1 MPCSTRACA
10 KARETEHGDVPV
22 SIVPAVIRS
31 TFTALKK
38 DPLGM
43 AGFVLVSLMFF
54 LTVFAAWL
62 APHDPLE
69 VDVANRLS
77 SPSLEHWLG
86 TDQLGRDVL
95 SRVLYGGQVALKVS
109 LVAISAAMAI
119 GLVLGMM
126 AGFGPRWLDRILV
139 ISFDTVRSFPTI
151 MFALAII
158 ALTGPSLNTV
168 IGVIIITSIPVY
180 ARVVRTQTQAL
191 RERDFILAERAMGAS
206 TARILRDHVMPNIA
220 APLFILASMD
230 VPAVVGMEAGLS
242 FLGLGVNPPTPS
254 WGSILND
261 GYSYLRNSPWPI
273 IAGGLPL
280 IAVTLGF
287 TFFGESLRDIFDPKL
302 RGKDQGG
309 K

>member
-1 MPCSTRACA
+1 MARVTRTLV
-10 KARETEHGDVPV
+10 K
-22 SIVPAVIRS
+22 

-43 AGFVLVSLMFF
+43 AGFLLVTLLLL
-54 LTVFAAWL
+54 LTVFAPWL
-62 APHDPLE
+62 APYDPFEIDVHD
-69 VDVANRLS
+69 RLAG
-77 SPSLEHWLG
+77 PSAAHWLG
-86 TDQLGRDVL
+86 TDQLGRDIL
-95 SRVLYGGQVALKVS
+95 SRVLFGGQVALKVS
-109 LVAISAAMAI
+109 LVAISVSMAI
-119 GLVLGMM
+119 GFVLGML
-126 AGFGPRWLDRILV
+126 AGFGPRWLDRVLV
-139 ISFDTVRSFPTI
+139 ISFDTVRSFPAI
-151 MFALAII
+151 MFALAVI
-158 ALTGPSLNTV
+158 ALTGPSLNSV

-180 ARVVRTQTQAL
+180 ARVVRTQTRAL

-206 TARILRDHVMPNIA
+206 TLRILRDHVLPNIA
-220 APLFILASMD
+220 APMLILASMD

-242 FLGLGVNPPTPS
+242 FLGLGVSPPTPS

-273 IAGGLPL
+273 IAAGLPL

-302 RGKDQGG
+302 RGKG

>member
-1 MPCSTRACA
+1 M
-10 KARETEHGDVPV
+10 ARFANTVFK
-22 SIVPAVIRS
+22 
-31 TFTALKK
+31 TFNGLKK

-43 AGFVLVSLMFF
+43 AGFVLVSLLLFV
-54 LTVFAAWL
+54 TVFAAWL
-62 APHDPLE
+62 APYDPFEVNVHD
-69 VDVANRLS
+69 RLS
-77 SPSLEHWLG
+77 SPSAAHWLG
-86 TDQLGRDVL
+86 TDQLGRDIL
-95 SRVLYGGQVALKVS
+95 SRVLFGGQVALKVS
-109 LVAISAAMAI
+109 LVAISVSMAI
-119 GLVLGMM
+119 GFVLGML

-139 ISFDTVRSFPTI
+139 VSFDTLRSFPTI

-180 ARVVRTQTQAL
+180 ARVIRTQTLAL
-191 RERDFILAERAMGAS
+191 RDRDFILAERAMGAS
-206 TARILRDHVMPNIA
+206 TLRILRDHVLPNIA
-220 APLFILASMD
+220 APMLILASMD

-242 FLGLGVNPPTPS
+242 FLGLGVSPPTPS

-273 IAGGLPL
+273 IAAGLPL

-302 RGKDQGG
+302 RSKAE
-309 K
+309 

>member
-1 MPCSTRACA
+1 MGKPQN
-10 KARETEHGDVPV
+10 
-22 SIVPAVIRS
+22 IVFS
-31 TFTALKK
+31 TFRALKK

-43 AGFVLVSLMFF
+43 TGFILVSIIFL
-54 LTVFAAWL
+54 LTVFAGWL
-62 APHDPLE
+62 APYDPMA
-69 VDVANRLS
+69 VDVGNRLS
-77 SPSLEHWLG
+77 SPSAQHWLG

-95 SRVLYGGQVALKVS
+95 SRLLFGGQVALKVS
-109 LVAISAAMAI
+109 LVAISVSMAI
-119 GLVLGMM
+119 GLALGMM

-139 ISFDTVRSFPTI
+139 VSFDTVRSFPTI
-151 MFALAII
+151 MFALAVV

-206 TARILRDHVMPNIA
+206 TARILRDHVFPNIA

-242 FLGLGVNPPTPS
+242 FLGLGVSPPTPS

-302 RGKDQGG
+302 RNKDR
-309 K
+309 

>member
-1 MPCSTRACA
+1 LNVANPRGTVFR
-10 KARETEHGDVPV
+10 
-22 SIVPAVIRS
+22 
-31 TFTALKK
+31 TFNGLKK

-43 AGFVLVSLMFF
+43 AGFILVCIILL
-54 LTVFAAWL
+54 LTIFAAWL
-62 APHDPLE
+62 APYDPLE
-69 VDVANRLS
+69 VNVYNRLA
-77 SPSLEHWLG
+77 SPSAQHWLG

-109 LVAISAAMAI
+109 LLAISVSMAI
-119 GLVLGMM
+119 GLALGML

-139 ISFDTVRSFPTI
+139 VCFDTMRSFPTI
-151 MFALAII
+151 MFALAIV
-158 ALTGPSLNTV
+158 ALIGPSLNTV

-191 RERDFILAERAMGAS
+191 REKDYILAERAMGAS
-206 TARILRDHVMPNIA
+206 TLRILRDHILPNIA
-220 APLFILASMD
+220 APLLILASMD

-280 IAVTLGF
+280 IAITLGF

-302 RGKDQGG
+302 RNKDS
-309 K
+309 

>member
-1 MPCSTRACA
+1 MTKPR
-10 KARETEHGDVPV
+10 GLV
-22 SIVPAVIRS
+22 SH
-31 TFTALKK
+31 TFSNLKK

-43 AGFVLVSLMFF
+43 AGFVLVSIILL
-54 LTVFAAWL
+54 LTIFAPWL
-62 APHDPLE
+62 APYDPLD
-69 VDVANRLS
+69 VDVQNRLIG
-77 SPSLEHWLG
+77 PSAAHWLG
-86 TDQLGRDVL
+86 TDQLGRDIL
-95 SRVLYGGQVALKVS
+95 SRVLFGGQVALKVS
-109 LVAISAAMAI
+109 LVAISVSMAV
-119 GLVLGMM
+119 GLVLGML
-126 AGFGPRWLDRILV
+126 AGLGPRWLDRILV
-139 ISFDTVRSFPTI
+139 ILFDTVRSFPTI
-151 MFALAII
+151 MFALAIV

-180 ARVVRTQTQAL
+180 ARVVRTQTRAL

-206 TARILRDHVMPNIA
+206 TGRILRDHVLPNIA

-242 FLGLGVNPPTPS
+242 FLGLGVSPPTPS

-273 IAGGLPL
+273 IAGGIPL
-280 IAVTLGF
+280 ITVTLGF

-302 RGKDQGG
+302 RGKD

>member
-1 MPCSTRACA
+1 MKKPRGLISHTIA
-10 KARETEHGDVPV
+10 G
-22 SIVPAVIRS
+22 
-31 TFTALKK
+31 LKK

-43 AGFVLVSLMFF
+43 AGFVLVSIILL
-54 LTVFAAWL
+54 LTILAPWL
-62 APHDPLE
+62 APYDPL
-69 VDVANRLS
+69 DVNVYNRLA
-77 SPSLEHWLG
+77 SPSAEHWLG
-86 TDQLGRDVL
+86 TDQLGRDIL

-109 LVAISAAMAI
+109 LVAISVAMAI
-119 GLVLGMM
+119 GLVLGML
-126 AGFGPRWLDRILV
+126 AGLGPRWLDRVLV
-139 ISFDTVRSFPTI
+139 IGFDTVRSFPTI
-151 MFALAII
+151 MFALAIV

-180 ARVVRTQTQAL
+180 ARVVRTQTRAL
-191 RERDFILAERAMGAS
+191 RQRDFILAERAMGAS
-206 TARILRDHVMPNIA
+206 TGRILRDHVLPNIA

-242 FLGLGVNPPTPS
+242 FLGLGVSPPTPS

-273 IAGGLPL
+273 IAGGIPL

-302 RGKDQGG
+302 RGKD

>member
-1 MPCSTRACA
+1 MAGISNTVV
-10 KARETEHGDVPV
+10 K
-22 SIVPAVIRS
+22 
-31 TFTALKK
+31 TFNGLKK

-43 AGFVLVSLMFF
+43 AGFVLVSL
-54 LTVFAAWL
+54 LLLATVFAAWL
-62 APHDPLE
+62 APYDPF
-69 VDVANRLS
+69 DVNVLDRLS
-77 SPSLEHWLG
+77 SPSAAHWLG
-86 TDQLGRDVL
+86 TDQLGRDIL
-95 SRVLYGGQVALKVS
+95 SRVLFGGQVALKVS
-109 LVAISAAMAI
+109 LVAISVSMAI
-119 GLVLGMM
+119 GFVLGML

-139 ISFDTVRSFPTI
+139 VSFDTVRSFPTI

-206 TARILRDHVMPNIA
+206 TLRILRDHILPNIA
-220 APLFILASMD
+220 APMLILASMD

-242 FLGLGVNPPTPS
+242 FLGLGVSPPTPS

-261 GYSYLRNSPWPI
+261 GYSYLRNSPWPL
-273 IAGGLPL
+273 IAAGLPL
-280 IAVTLGF
+280 VAVTLGF

-302 RGKDQGG
+302 RGKAE
-309 K
+309 